1 MRYLSLIIFAG
12 FLVFCVDFAT
22 QNTETVVINYQLDW
36 LKFGF
41 RSDRPVF
48 VPIFF
53 TFAFGIIFCVIYFFI
68 YHSVLLGKL
77 HRQKKEIKRLNKLVE
92 THKEADV
99 VTDERKS
106 ELNQIVASVHD
117 SVDDQDDLEPPDLHK
132 EEDLKTCLLYTS
144 PSPRDGLLSR
154 MPSSA

>member
-41 RSDRPVF
+41 RSERPVF

-106 ELNQIVASVHD
+106 ELSQIVASVHD
-117 SVDDQDDLEPPDLHK
+117 SVDEHNDLETPNLHR
-132 EEDLKTCLLYTS
+132 EEDLKTS
-144 PSPRDGLLSR
+144 G
-154 MPSSA
+154 

>member
-41 RSDRPVF
+41 RSERPVF

-92 THKEADV
+92 THKEPDV

-117 SVDDQDDLEPPDLHK
+117 SVDEQDDLEPPDLHK
-132 EEDLKTCLLYTS
+132 EEDLKT
-144 PSPRDGLLSR
+144 
-154 MPSSA
+154 SA

>member
-41 RSDRPVF
+41 RSERPVF

-92 THKEADV
+92 SHKEPDV

-117 SVDDQDDLEPPDLHK
+117 SVDEQDDLDPPDLHK
-132 EEDLKTCLLYTS
+132 EEDLKT
-144 PSPRDGLLSR
+144 
-154 MPSSA
+154 SA

>member
-41 RSDRPVF
+41 RSERPVF

-77 HRQKKEIKRLNKLVE
+77 HRQKKEIKQLNKLVE

-99 VTDERKS
+99 VTDERKN
-106 ELNQIVASVHD
+106 ELNQIVASVHE
-117 SVDDQDDLEPPDLHK
+117 SVDENDDLDPPDLHK
-132 EEDLKTCLLYTS
+132 EKDLKT
-144 PSPRDGLLSR
+144 
-154 MPSSA
+154 SA

>member
-22 QNTETVVINYQLDW
+22 QNTETVVINYQMDW
-36 LKFGF
+36 LNFSF
-41 RSDRPVF
+41 LSERPVF

-117 SVDDQDDLEPPDLHK
+117 SVDEQDDLDTPDLHK
-132 EEDLKTCLLYTS
+132 EEDLKT
-144 PSPRDGLLSR
+144 
-154 MPSSA
+154 SA

>member
-41 RSDRPVF
+41 RSERPVF

-92 THKEADV
+92 SHKEPEV

-117 SVDDQDDLEPPDLHK
+117 SVDEQDDLEPPDLHK
-132 EEDLKTCLLYTS
+132 EEDLKT
-144 PSPRDGLLSR
+144 
-154 MPSSA
+154 SA

>member
-22 QNTETVVINYQLDW
+22 QNTETVVINYHLDW

-92 THKEADV
+92 THKEPDV

-117 SVDDQDDLEPPDLHK
+117 SVDEQDDLEPPDLHK
-132 EEDLKTCLLYTS
+132 EEEHK
-144 PSPRDGLLSR
+144 
-154 MPSSA
+154 SSA

>member
-41 RSDRPVF
+41 RSERPVF

-77 HRQKKEIKRLNKLVE
+77 HKQKREIKRLNKLVE
-92 THKEADV
+92 THKEPEV
-99 VTDERKS
+99 VSDERKS

-117 SVDDQDDLEPPDLHK
+117 SVDEQDDLEPPDLNR
-132 EEDLKTCLLYTS
+132 EEDLKT
-144 PSPRDGLLSR
+144 
-154 MPSSA
+154 SA

>member
-22 QNTETVVINYQLDW
+22 QNTETVLINYQLDW
-36 LKFGF
+36 LKFSF
-41 RSDRPVF
+41 RSERPVF

-77 HRQKKEIKRLNKLVE
+77 HKQKREIKRLNKLVE
-92 THKEADV
+92 THKEPEV
-99 VTDERKS
+99 VSDERKS

-117 SVDDQDDLEPPDLHK
+117 SVDEQDDLEPPDMNR
-132 EEDLKTCLLYTS
+132 EEDLKT
-144 PSPRDGLLSR
+144 
-154 MPSSA
+154 SA

>member
-41 RSDRPVF
+41 RSERPVF

-117 SVDDQDDLEPPDLHK
+117 SVDEQDDLEPPDLHK
-132 EEDLKTCLLYTS
+132 EEDLKT
-144 PSPRDGLLSR
+144 
-154 MPSSA
+154 SA

>member
-22 QNTETVVINYQLDW
+22 QNTETVLINYQLDW

-41 RSDRPVF
+41 RSERPVF

-92 THKEADV
+92 THKEPDV
-99 VTDERKS
+99 VSDERKS

-117 SVDDQDDLEPPDLHK
+117 SVDEQDDLDPPDLHK
-132 EEDLKTCLLYTS
+132 EENLKT
-144 PSPRDGLLSR
+144 
-154 MPSSA
+154 SA

>member
-99 VTDERKS
+99 VTVERKS
-106 ELNQIVASVHD
+106 ELNQMVASVHD
-117 SVDDQDDLEPPDLHK
+117 SVDEQDDLDPPDLQR
-132 EEDLKTCLLYTS
+132 EEDLKT
-144 PSPRDGLLSR
+144 
-154 MPSSA
+154 SA

>member
-41 RSDRPVF
+41 SSERPVF

-77 HRQKKEIKRLNKLVE
+77 HKQKREIKRLNKLVE
-92 THKEADV
+92 THKEPDV
-99 VTDERKS
+99 VSDERKS

-117 SVDDQDDLEPPDLHK
+117 SVDEQDDLEPPNLNR
-132 EEDLKTCLLYTS
+132 EEDLKTS
-144 PSPRDGLLSR
+144 P
-154 MPSSA
+154 

>member
-41 RSDRPVF
+41 RSERPVF

-68 YHSVLLGKL
+68 HHSVLLGKL

-92 THKEADV
+92 THKEPDV

-117 SVDDQDDLEPPDLHK
+117 SVDEQDDLEPPDLHK
-132 EEDLKTCLLYTS
+132 EEDLKT
-144 PSPRDGLLSR
+144 
-154 MPSSA
+154 SA

>member
-41 RSDRPVF
+41 RSERPVF

-92 THKEADV
+92 THKEGDV
-99 VTDERKS
+99 VSDERKS
-106 ELNQIVASVHD
+106 ELNQIVATVHD
-117 SVDDQDDLEPPDLHK
+117 NVDEQDDLDPPDLHR
-132 EEDLKTCLLYTS
+132 EEDLKT
-144 PSPRDGLLSR
+144 
-154 MPSSA
+154 SA

>member
-22 QNTETVVINYQLDW
+22 QNTETVVINYQLEW

-92 THKEADV
+92 THKEVDV

-106 ELNQIVASVHD
+106 ELNQMVASVHD
-117 SVDDQDDLEPPDLHK
+117 SVDEQDDLDPPDLHN
-132 EEDLKTCLLYTS
+132 EEDLKT
-144 PSPRDGLLSR
+144 
-154 MPSSA
+154 SA

>member
-41 RSDRPVF
+41 RSERPVF

-92 THKEADV
+92 THKEGDV
-99 VTDERKS
+99 VSDERKS

-117 SVDDQDDLEPPDLHK
+117 SVDEQDDLEPPDLHR
-132 EEDLKTCLLYTS
+132 EEDLKT
-144 PSPRDGLLSR
+144 
-154 MPSSA
+154 SA

>member
-36 LKFGF
+36 LKFSF
-41 RSDRPVF
+41 RSERPVF

-77 HRQKKEIKRLNKLVE
+77 HRQKKEIKRLNKLIE
-92 THKEADV
+92 SHKEIDV

-117 SVDDQDDLEPPDLHK
+117 SVDEQDDLEPPDLHK
-132 EEDLKTCLLYTS
+132 EEDLKT
-144 PSPRDGLLSR
+144 
-154 MPSSA
+154 SA

>member
-36 LKFGF
+36 LKFSF
-41 RSDRPVF
+41 LSERPVF

-92 THKEADV
+92 SHKEPDV
-99 VTDERKS
+99 VSDERKS

-117 SVDDQDDLEPPDLHK
+117 SVDEQDDLEPPDLHR
-132 EEDLKTCLLYTS
+132 EEDLKT
-144 PSPRDGLLSR
+144 
-154 MPSSA
+154 SA

>member
-22 QNTETVVINYQLDW
+22 QNTETVLINYQLDW

-41 RSDRPVF
+41 RSERPVF

-77 HRQKKEIKRLNKLVE
+77 HRQKKENKRLNKLVE

-117 SVDDQDDLEPPDLHK
+117 SVDEQDDLEPPDLHK
-132 EEDLKTCLLYTS
+132 EEDLKT
-144 PSPRDGLLSR
+144 
-154 MPSSA
+154 SA

>member
-22 QNTETVVINYQLDW
+22 QNTETVLINYQLDW
-36 LKFGF
+36 LKFSF
-41 RSDRPVF
+41 RSERPVF

-117 SVDDQDDLEPPDLHK
+117 SVDEQDDLEPPDLHR
-132 EEDLKTCLLYTS
+132 EEDLKTS
-144 PSPRDGLLSR
+144 V
-154 MPSSA
+154 

>member
-22 QNTETVVINYQLDW
+22 QNTETVLINYQLEW

-41 RSDRPVF
+41 RSERPVF

-77 HRQKKEIKRLNKLVE
+77 HRQKKEIKRLNKLVQS
-92 THKEADV
+92 HNEADV

-117 SVDDQDDLEPPDLHK
+117 SVDEQDDLEPPDLNR
-132 EEDLKTCLLYTS
+132 EEDLKT
-144 PSPRDGLLSR
+144 
-154 MPSSA
+154 SA

>member
-36 LKFGF
+36 LKFSF
-41 RSDRPVF
+41 RSERPVF

-77 HRQKKEIKRLNKLVE
+77 HRQKKENERLNKLVE

-117 SVDDQDDLEPPDLHK
+117 SVDEQDDLEPPDLHR
-132 EEDLKTCLLYTS
+132 EEDLKT
-144 PSPRDGLLSR
+144 
-154 MPSSA
+154 SA

>member
-36 LKFGF
+36 LNFSF
-41 RSDRPVF
+41 RSERPVF

-92 THKEADV
+92 SHKEPYV

-117 SVDDQDDLEPPDLHK
+117 SVDEQDDLDPPDLQR
-132 EEDLKTCLLYTS
+132 EEDLKT
-144 PSPRDGLLSR
+144 
-154 MPSSA
+154 SA

>member
-41 RSDRPVF
+41 QSERPVF

-117 SVDDQDDLEPPDLHK
+117 SVDEHDDLEPPDLHK
-132 EEDLKTCLLYTS
+132 EEDLKT
-144 PSPRDGLLSR
+144 
-154 MPSSA
+154 SA

>member
-22 QNTETVVINYQLDW
+22 QNTEIVIISYQQDW
-36 LKFGF
+36 LNFSFK
-41 RSDRPVF
+41 SERPVF

-53 TFAFGIIFCVIYFFI
+53 TFASGIIFCVIYFFI

-77 HRQKKEIKRLNKLVE
+77 HKQKREIKRLNKLVE
-92 THKEADV
+92 THKEPDV
-99 VTDERKS
+99 VSDERKS

-117 SVDDQDDLEPPDLHK
+117 SVDEQDDLEPPDVHR
-132 EEDLKTCLLYTS
+132 EEDLKT
-144 PSPRDGLLSR
+144 
-154 MPSSA
+154 SA

>member
-41 RSDRPVF
+41 SSERPVF

-77 HRQKKEIKRLNKLVE
+77 HKQKREIKRLNKLVE
-92 THKEADV
+92 THKEPDV
-99 VTDERKS
+99 VSDERKS

-117 SVDDQDDLEPPDLHK
+117 SVDEQDDLEPPDLNR
-132 EEDLKTCLLYTS
+132 EEDLKT
-144 PSPRDGLLSR
+144 
-154 MPSSA
+154 SA

>member
-36 LKFGF
+36 LKFSF
-41 RSDRPVF
+41 RSERPVF

-92 THKEADV
+92 SHKEPDV

-117 SVDDQDDLEPPDLHK
+117 SVDEQDDLEPPDLHR
-132 EEDLKTCLLYTS
+132 EEDLKT
-144 PSPRDGLLSR
+144 
-154 MPSSA
+154 SA

>member
-36 LKFGF
+36 LKFSF
-41 RSDRPVF
+41 RSERPVF

-68 YHSVLLGKL
+68 YHSVLLGNL
-77 HRQKKEIKRLNKLVE
+77 HRQEKEIKRLNKLVE
-92 THKEADV
+92 THKEAEII
-99 VTDERKS
+99 TDERKS

-117 SVDDQDDLEPPDLHK
+117 SVDEQDDLEPPDLHK
-132 EEDLKTCLLYTS
+132 EEDLKT
-144 PSPRDGLLSR
+144 
-154 MPSSA
+154 SA

>member
-22 QNTETVVINYQLDW
+22 QNTETVLINYQLDW

-41 RSDRPVF
+41 RSERPVF

-92 THKEADV
+92 THKEKDV

-106 ELNQIVASVHD
+106 ELNQIVATVHD
-117 SVDDQDDLEPPDLHK
+117 SVDEQDDLEPPDLHR
-132 EEDLKTCLLYTS
+132 EEDLKTS
-144 PSPRDGLLSR
+144 G
-154 MPSSA
+154 

>member
-41 RSDRPVF
+41 RSERPVF

-92 THKEADV
+92 THKEVDV

-117 SVDDQDDLEPPDLHK
+117 SVDEQDDLEPPDLNR
-132 EEDLKTCLLYTS
+132 EEDLKT
-144 PSPRDGLLSR
+144 
-154 MPSSA
+154 SA

>member
-41 RSDRPVF
+41 RSERPVF

-99 VTDERKS
+99 VSDERKS
-106 ELNQIVASVHD
+106 ELNQMVASVHD
-117 SVDDQDDLEPPDLHK
+117 SVDEQDDLDPPDLHN
-132 EEDLKTCLLYTS
+132 EEDLKT
-144 PSPRDGLLSR
+144 
-154 MPSSA
+154 SA

>member
-22 QNTETVVINYQLDW
+22 QNTETVVINYQLEW

-41 RSDRPVF
+41 RSERPVF

-92 THKEADV
+92 IHKEADV

-117 SVDDQDDLEPPDLHK
+117 SVDEQDELEPPDLQR
-132 EEDLKTCLLYTS
+132 EEDLKT
-144 PSPRDGLLSR
+144 
-154 MPSSA
+154 SA

>member
-12 FLVFCVDFAT
+12 FMVFCVDFAT
-22 QNTETVVINYQLDW
+22 QNTETVLINYQLDW

-41 RSDRPVF
+41 RSERPVF

-117 SVDDQDDLEPPDLHK
+117 SVDEQDDLEPPDLHK
-132 EEDLKTCLLYTS
+132 EENLKK
-144 PSPRDGLLSR
+144 
-154 MPSSA
+154 SA

>member
-36 LKFGF
+36 LKFSF
-41 RSDRPVF
+41 RSERPVF

-77 HRQKKEIKRLNKLVE
+77 HRQKKELKRLNKLVE

-106 ELNQIVASVHD
+106 ELNQMVASVHD
-117 SVDDQDDLEPPDLHK
+117 SVDEQDDLDPPDLQR
-132 EEDLKTCLLYTS
+132 EEDLKT
-144 PSPRDGLLSR
+144 
-154 MPSSA
+154 SA

>member
-41 RSDRPVF
+41 QSERPVF

-117 SVDDQDDLEPPDLHK
+117 SVDEQDDLEPPDPYR
-132 EEDLKTCLLYTS
+132 EEDLKT
-144 PSPRDGLLSR
+144 
-154 MPSSA
+154 SA

>member
-22 QNTETVVINYQLDW
+22 QNTETVLINYQLEW
-36 LKFGF
+36 LKFSF
-41 RSDRPVF
+41 RSERPVF

-68 YHSVLLGKL
+68 YHSVLLGNL

-92 THKEADV
+92 THKEAEII
-99 VTDERKS
+99 TDERKS

-117 SVDDQDDLEPPDLHK
+117 SVDEQDDLEPPDLHK
-132 EEDLKTCLLYTS
+132 EEDLKT
-144 PSPRDGLLSR
+144 
-154 MPSSA
+154 SA